1 MDGSGKTYEI
11 NEPSIVSE
19 TIDGEVVII
28 NLDQGSYYSLRGS
41 AAEIW
46 EGLQDGHGAGA
57 LRRRLEARFQGDT
70 AEMEHAVSDFLSQLL
85 KEEILRPGSNDAAAS
100 DAPISA
106 AAVAQEEKSPFQM
119 PLLEKFTDM
128 EHLLLLDPIHEV
140 DDVGWPNLK

>member
-1 MDGSGKTYEI
+1 MDQEGESFVV
-11 NEPSIVSE
+11 NEPSVVSE

-28 NLDQGSYYSLRGS
+28 NLDQGSYYSLRGA

-46 EGLQDGHGAGA
+46 QGLQDGLDTAA
-57 LRRRLEARFQGDT
+57 LRQRIEMRFDGDA
-70 AEMEHAVSDFLSQLL
+70 AEIDRAVSDFLGQLL
-85 KEEILRPGSNDAAAS
+85 KEEILRPGSGEES
-100 DAPISA
+100 TETV
-106 AAVAQEEKSPFQM
+106 AAVAPVSGEKTPFVA

>member
-1 MDGSGKTYEI
+1 MEQSGENLVV

-28 NLDQGSYYSLRGS
+28 SLDQGSYYSLRGS
-41 AAEIW
+41 AAAIW
-46 EGLQDGHGAGA
+46 EVLQAGH
-57 LRRRLEARFQGDT
+57 DT
-70 AEMEHAVSDFLSQLL
+70 AAIRQCLETRYTGDSAEMGQAISEFLAQLL
-85 KEEILRPGSNDAAAS
+85 KEEILRPAADGEGAS
-100 DAPISA
+100 GASA
-106 AAVAQEEKSPFQM
+106 KGAAVAPGERTPFEM